1 MDYYE
6 SFVIKLKQ
14 ANLIP
19 PKVPR
24 LVFAVVVTVH
34 GFTDKL
40 VLCVAAGSA
49 ASTEILQV
57 RLKTLN

>member
-1 MDYYE
+1 MDYCE
-6 SFVIKLKQ
+6 SFAIKLKQ

-19 PKVPR
+19 PNVPQ

-34 GFTDKL
+34 AFTDKL
-40 VLCVAAGSA
+40 AHCVAAGSD

-57 RLKTLN
+57 RLI